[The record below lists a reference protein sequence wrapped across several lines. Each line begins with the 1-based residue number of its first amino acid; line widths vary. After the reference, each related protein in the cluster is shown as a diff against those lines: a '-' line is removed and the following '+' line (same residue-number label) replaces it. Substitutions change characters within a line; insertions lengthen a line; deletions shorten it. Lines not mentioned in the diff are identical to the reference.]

1 LHQRKENQKP
11 SKKKKFKEILQQVC
25 KDIDLTTTVA
35 KTSSA
40 SALNFAL
47 CCRICSK
54 TSCRTDD
61 LQCRILVVLVVLVVV
76 LLLLLL
82 YLWSRVSELFTWSQ
96 ICLHNSDLLL
106 HFQKWLGLLIIIIIA
121 SAQTTGLVQSFTVNL
136 RIMLLSNPRGP
147 GV

>member
-1 LHQRKENQKP
+1 L
-11 SKKKKFKEILQQVC
+11 
-25 KDIDLTTTVA
+25 
-35 KTSSA
+35 
-40 SALNFAL
+40 
-47 CCRICSK
+47 
-54 TSCRTDD
+54 
-61 LQCRILVVLVVLVVV
+61 

-82 YLWSRVSELFTWSQ
+82 YLWSWVSELFTWSQ

-106 HFQKWLGLLIIIIIA
+106 HFQKWLGLLIIIIIIIA